1 MTDLTSFAINLAR
14 EAGQLIVDYR
24 SLETVKREFKD
35 GLEMVTGADLKAD
48 QLIRKGIEETFP
60 DHLLLSE
67 ESSPDLGSL
76 ESIDEPVW
84 IVDPIDGTVN

>member
-48 QLIRKGIEETFP
+48 QLIGKCR
-60 DHLLLSE
+60 
-67 ESSPDLGSL
+67 
-76 ESIDEPVW
+76 
-84 IVDPIDGTVN
+84 